1 MKRLVTLLVTALLMT
16 AALCVSASA
25 ADYQS
30 AAEDLSAIGMFRGTV
45 NGGFELDRA
54 PKRSEAAIMLVRL
67 YGAEEEAAA
76 AYQSGEISHPFKD
89 VGPIA
94 SPYVA
99 WLYTKGITKGATAT
113 TFNSNAACTD
123 KNYVVFLLRALGYE
137 DGKDFQYAE
146 SLTFAE
152 KLGFYQADYFEGPF
166 LRDDLA
172 AITLQALA
180 TDKKGGETY
189 LLKSLI
195 DTGAVDATK
204 AKNLTEK
211 IENYRALTRATDA
224 VDSVSQDTNSL
235 TQARGT
241 VQYAGDTMDVSF
253 DSSTREKIVLRN
265 GKVQLSSETK
275 ITQNGETTESGT
287 WIKDGWLYIY
297 TKDGGVT
304 AKNKVAVDD
313 SMTDADLAEVES
325 NQVDKVGLSAIKSI
339 SVVKDGLT
347 SYYSVDVDAS
357 AAAFLSGILENYVD
371 EDDKDLTSIEVSDI
385 KVTYTV
391 NGQGVLGAMTTSFRL
406 KIVYASGEF
415 QGDPMVMDMKYTVAT
430 NILATGNA
438 VSITFP
444 DFSDY
449 VLLET
454 N

>member
-45 NGGFELDRA
+45 SGGFELDRA

-137 DGKDFQYAE
+137 DGKDLQYAE

-449 VLLET
+449 VIL

>member
-45 NGGFELDRA
+45 SGGFELDRA

-265 GKVQLSSETK
+265 GKVQFSSETK

-391 NGQGVLGAMTTSFRL
+391 NGQDVLGAMTTSFRL

-449 VLLET
+449 VIL

>member
-45 NGGFELDRA
+45 SGGFELDRA

-67 YGAEEEAAA
+67 YGAAEEAAA
-76 AYQSGEISHPFKD
+76 AYPSGEISHPFTD

-287 WIKDGWLYIY
+287 WIKDGWLYLY

-449 VLLET
+449 VIL

>member
-137 DGKDFQYAE
+137 DGKDFQYAD

-391 NGQGVLGAMTTSFRL
+391 NGQDVLGAMTTSFRL

-415 QGDPMVMDMKYTVAT
+415 QGDPMVMDMKYTVAS

-449 VLLET
+449 VIL

>member
-195 DTGAVDATK
+195 DSSAVDATK

-449 VLLET
+449 VIL

>member
-45 NGGFELDRA
+45 SGGFELDRA

-180 TDKKGGETY
+180 TAKKGGETY

-287 WIKDGWLYIY
+287 WIKDGWLYLY

-449 VLLET
+449 VIL

>member
-137 DGKDFQYAE
+137 DGKDFQYAD

-241 VQYAGDTMDVSF
+241 VQYVGDTMDVSF

-391 NGQGVLGAMTTSFRL
+391 NGQDVLGAMTTSFRL

-415 QGDPMVMDMKYTVAT
+415 QGDPMVMDMKYTVAS

-449 VLLET
+449 VSV

>member
-16 AALCVSASA
+16 AALCVSVSA

-94 SPYVA
+94 SSYVA

-137 DGKDFQYAE
+137 DGKDFQYAD

-313 SMTDADLAEVES
+313 SMTDADLAEVEC

-391 NGQGVLGAMTTSFRL
+391 NGQDVLGAMTTSFRL

-415 QGDPMVMDMKYTVAT
+415 QGDPMVMDMKYTVAS

-449 VLLET
+449 VIL

>member
-94 SPYVA
+94 SSYVA

-137 DGKDFQYAE
+137 DGKDFQYAD

-253 DSSTREKIVLRN
+253 DSSTSEKIVLRN

-313 SMTDADLAEVES
+313 SMTDADLAEVEC

-391 NGQGVLGAMTTSFRL
+391 NGQDVLGAMTTSFRL

-415 QGDPMVMDMKYTVAT
+415 QGDPMVMDMKYTVAS

-449 VLLET
+449 VIL

>member
-265 GKVQLSSETK
+265 GKVQFSSETK

-391 NGQGVLGAMTTSFRL
+391 NGQDVLGAMTTFFRL

-415 QGDPMVMDMKYTVAT
+415 QGDPMVMDMKYTVAS

-449 VLLET
+449 VIL

>member
-25 ADYQS
+25 ADYTS
-30 AAEDLSAIGMFRGTV
+30 AAEELSAIGMFRGTV

-211 IENYRALTRATDA
+211 IENYRVLTRATDA

-287 WIKDGWLYIY
+287 WIKDGWLYLY

-449 VLLET
+449 VIL

>member
-195 DTGAVDATK
+195 DSSAVDATK
-204 AKNLTEK
+204 AKALTEK
-211 IENYRALTRATDA
+211 IEAYRALSKATEALSTSPSDIRSTTL
-224 VDSVSQDTNSL
+224 VT
-235 TQARGT
+235 GT
-241 VQYAGDTMDVSF
+241 VKYGGETMTTTINSEAR
-253 DSSTREKIVLRN
+253 SKTTIRN
-265 GKVQLSSETK
+265 GKVLHASETK
-275 ITQNGETTESGT
+275 MTQDGVTSEQGT

-297 TKDGGVT
+297 ANAGGVT
-304 AKNKVAVDD
+304 
-313 SMTDADLAEVES
+313 
-325 NQVDKVGLSAIKSI
+325 I
-339 SVVKDGLT
+339 
-347 SYYSVDVDAS
+347 
-357 AAAFLSGILENYVD
+357 
-371 EDDKDLTSIEVSDI
+371 
-385 KVTYTV
+385 
-391 NGQGVLGAMTTSFRL
+391 
-406 KIVYASGEF
+406 
-415 QGDPMVMDMKYTVAT
+415 
-430 NILATGNA
+430 
-438 VSITFP
+438 
-444 DFSDY
+444 
-449 VLLET
+449 
-454 N
+454 

>member
-89 VGPIA
+89 MGPIA
-94 SPYVA
+94 SSYVA

-137 DGKDFQYAE
+137 DGKDFQYAD

-313 SMTDADLAEVES
+313 SMTDADLAEVEC

-391 NGQGVLGAMTTSFRL
+391 NG
-406 KIVYASGEF
+406 
-415 QGDPMVMDMKYTVAT
+415 
-430 NILATGNA
+430 
-438 VSITFP
+438 
-444 DFSDY
+444 
-449 VLLET
+449 
-454 N
+454 

>member
-45 NGGFELDRA
+45 SGGFELDRA

-172 AITLQALA
+172 AITLQVLA

-287 WIKDGWLYIY
+287 WIKDGWLYLY

-449 VLLET
+449 VIL

>member
-287 WIKDGWLYIY
+287 WIKDGWLYLY

>member
-275 ITQNGETTESGT
+275 ITQNGETAESGT

-325 NQVDKVGLSAIKSI
+325 NQVDRVGLSAIKSI

-449 VLLET
+449 VIL

>member
-275 ITQNGETTESGT
+275 ITQNGETAESGT

-325 NQVDKVGLSAIKSI
+325 NQVDRVGLSAIKSI

-406 KIVYASGEF
+406 KIIYASGEF

-449 VLLET
+449 VIL

>member
-25 ADYQS
+25 ADYTS
-30 AAEDLSAIGMFRGTV
+30 AAEELSAIGMFRGTV

-180 TDKKGGETY
+180 ADKKGGETY

-287 WIKDGWLYIY
+287 WIKDGWLYLY

-449 VLLET
+449 VIL

>member
-99 WLYTKGITKGATAT
+99 WLYTKGITKGAPAT

-265 GKVQLSSETK
+265 GKVQFSSETK

-391 NGQGVLGAMTTSFRL
+391 NGQDVLGAMTTSFRL

-415 QGDPMVMDMKYTVAT
+415 QGDPMVMDMKYTVAS

-449 VLLET
+449 VIL

>member
-137 DGKDFQYAE
+137 DGKDFQYAD

-195 DTGAVDATK
+195 DSSAVDATK
-204 AKNLTEK
+204 AKALTEK
-211 IENYRALTRATDA
+211 IEAYRALSKATEALSTSPSDIRSTTL
-224 VDSVSQDTNSL
+224 VT
-235 TQARGT
+235 GT
-241 VQYAGDTMDVSF
+241 VRPAPRLPSA
-253 DSSTREKIVLRN
+253 
-265 GKVQLSSETK
+265 
-275 ITQNGETTESGT
+275 
-287 WIKDGWLYIY
+287 
-297 TKDGGVT
+297 T
-304 AKNKVAVDD
+304 ARSCMPA
-313 SMTDADLAEVES
+313 
-325 NQVDKVGLSAIKSI
+325 
-339 SVVKDGLT
+339 
-347 SYYSVDVDAS
+347 
-357 AAAFLSGILENYVD
+357 
-371 EDDKDLTSIEVSDI
+371 
-385 KVTYTV
+385 
-391 NGQGVLGAMTTSFRL
+391 R
-406 KIVYASGEF
+406 
-415 QGDPMVMDMKYTVAT
+415 PR
-430 NILATGNA
+430 
-438 VSITFP
+438 
-444 DFSDY
+444 
-449 VLLET
+449 
-454 N
+454 

>member
-137 DGKDFQYAE
+137 DGKDFQYAD

-391 NGQGVLGAMTTSFRL
+391 NGQDVLGAMTTSFRL

>member
-45 NGGFELDRA
+45 SGGFELDRA

-152 KLGFYQADYFEGPF
+152 KLGFYHADYFEGPF

-287 WIKDGWLYIY
+287 WIKDGWLYLY

-430 NILATGNA
+430 NILATDNA

-449 VLLET
+449 VIL

>member
-76 AYQSGEISHPFKD
+76 AYHSGEISHPFKD

-265 GKVQLSSETK
+265 GKVQFSSETK

-391 NGQGVLGAMTTSFRL
+391 NGQDVLGAMTTSFRL

-449 VLLET
+449 VIL

>member
-45 NGGFELDRA
+45 SGGFELDRA

-235 TQARGT
+235 TLARGT

-287 WIKDGWLYIY
+287 WIKDGWLYLY

-449 VLLET
+449 VIL

>member
-287 WIKDGWLYIY
+287 WIKDGWLYLY

-391 NGQGVLGAMTTSFRL
+391 NGHGVLGAMTTSFRL

-449 VLLET
+449 VIL

>member
-1 MKRLVTLLVTALLMT
+1 MT

-94 SPYVA
+94 SSYVA

-137 DGKDFQYAE
+137 DGKDFQYAD

-313 SMTDADLAEVES
+313 SMTDANLAEVEC

-391 NGQGVLGAMTTSFRL
+391 NGQDVLGAMTTSFRL

-415 QGDPMVMDMKYTVAT
+415 QGDPMVMDMKYTVAS

-449 VLLET
+449 VIL

>member
-45 NGGFELDRA
+45 SGGFELDRA

-76 AYQSGEISHPFKD
+76 AYQGGEISHPFKD

-287 WIKDGWLYIY
+287 WIKDGWLYLY

-449 VLLET
+449 VIL

>member
-137 DGKDFQYAE
+137 DGKDFQYAD

-287 WIKDGWLYIY
+287 WIKDGWLYLY

-391 NGQGVLGAMTTSFRL
+391 NGQDVLGAMTTSFRL

-415 QGDPMVMDMKYTVAT
+415 QGDPMVMDMKYTVAS

-449 VLLET
+449 VIL

>member
-1 MKRLVTLLVTALLMT
+1 
-16 AALCVSASA
+16 
-25 ADYQS
+25 
-30 AAEDLSAIGMFRGTV
+30 MFRGTV
-45 NGGFELDRA
+45 SGGFELDRA

-287 WIKDGWLYIY
+287 WIKDGWLYLY

-449 VLLET
+449 VIL

>member
-45 NGGFELDRA
+45 SGGFELDRA

-137 DGKDFQYAE
+137 DGKDFQYAD

-265 GKVQLSSETK
+265 GKVQFSSETK

-287 WIKDGWLYIY
+287 WIKDGWLYLY

-391 NGQGVLGAMTTSFRL
+391 NGQDVLGAMTTSFRL

-415 QGDPMVMDMKYTVAT
+415 QGDPMVMDMKYTVAS

-449 VLLET
+449 VIL

>member
-1 MKRLVTLLVTALLMT
+1 
-16 AALCVSASA
+16 
-25 ADYQS
+25 
-30 AAEDLSAIGMFRGTV
+30 
-45 NGGFELDRA
+45 
-54 PKRSEAAIMLVRL
+54 
-67 YGAEEEAAA
+67 
-76 AYQSGEISHPFKD
+76 
-89 VGPIA
+89 
-94 SPYVA
+94 
-99 WLYTKGITKGATAT
+99 
-113 TFNSNAACTD
+113 
-123 KNYVVFLLRALGYE
+123 
-137 DGKDFQYAE
+137 
-146 SLTFAE
+146 
-152 KLGFYQADYFEGPF
+152 
-166 LRDDLA
+166 
-172 AITLQALA
+172 
-180 TDKKGGETY
+180 
-189 LLKSLI
+189 
-195 DTGAVDATK
+195 
-204 AKNLTEK
+204 
-211 IENYRALTRATDA
+211 
-224 VDSVSQDTNSL
+224 
-235 TQARGT
+235 
-241 VQYAGDTMDVSF
+241 MDVSF

-287 WIKDGWLYIY
+287 WIKDGWLYLY

-449 VLLET
+449 VIL

>member
-195 DTGAVDATK
+195 DSSAVDATK

-391 NGQGVLGAMTTSFRL
+391 NGQDVLGAMTTSFRL

-449 VLLET
+449 VIL

>member
-265 GKVQLSSETK
+265 GKVQFSSETK

-391 NGQGVLGAMTTSFRL
+391 NGQDVLGAMTTSFRL

-415 QGDPMVMDMKYTVAT
+415 QGDPMVMDMKYTVAS

-449 VLLET
+449 VIL

>member
-137 DGKDFQYAE
+137 DGKDFQYAD

-287 WIKDGWLYIY
+287 WIKDGWLYLY

-449 VLLET
+449 VIL

>member
-25 ADYQS
+25 ADYTS
-30 AAEDLSAIGMFRGTV
+30 AAEELSAIGMFRGTV

-137 DGKDFQYAE
+137 DGTDFQYADC
-146 SLTFAE
+146 LNFAAG
-152 KLGFYQADYFEGPF
+152 LGFYDASLFEGTF

-180 TDKKGGETY
+180 SDKKGGETY

-287 WIKDGWLYIY
+287 WIKDGWLYLY

-347 SYYSVDVDAS
+347 SYYSVDVEAS

-449 VLLET
+449 VIL

>member
-45 NGGFELDRA
+45 SGGFELDRA

-195 DTGAVDATK
+195 NTGAVDATK

-287 WIKDGWLYIY
+287 WIKDGWLYLY

-449 VLLET
+449 VIL

>member
-45 NGGFELDRA
+45 SGGFELDRA

-166 LRDDLA
+166 LRDDRA

-287 WIKDGWLYIY
+287 WIKDGWLYLY

-449 VLLET
+449 VIL

>member
-253 DSSTREKIVLRN
+253 DSSTREKIVLCN
-265 GKVQLSSETK
+265 GKVQFSSETK

-391 NGQGVLGAMTTSFRL
+391 NGQDVLGAMTTSFRL

-415 QGDPMVMDMKYTVAT
+415 QGDPMVMDMKYTVAS

-449 VLLET
+449 VIL

>member
-211 IENYRALTRATDA
+211 IENYRALTRATDT

-430 NILATGNA
+430 SILATGNA

-449 VLLET
+449 VIL